1 MNGPP
6 SPAASARQAPPSPA
20 ASARKAPLSAL
31 AAKEFRALIPVWAA
45 AAFTIGADTWLP
57 TGMHGVYPVS
67 MFGYIVGSLALGA
80 HVIGHEFTNRT
91 LASLLVQPCRRSSI
105 LLIKASVL
113 AVMLVALGF
122 IARVVLFQS
131 LARTFGDFP
140 RYPTLYLPL
149 IGGFCV
155 APYLTMRLRS
165 QMAGV
170 VFTATIPGITYLLAL
185 LGGVIIYGTGAAA
198 AEALA
203 LAVWMPAMWI
213 FAAAGGLLSG
223 RSFMQLQDM
232 DGGREELRLPRWF
245 ALTDASPIRPP
256 LWMLAKKELRLQ
268 QMTFAMVALYALI
281 WTALTIASRL
291 NPEFGRE
298 FPIRGVGLLY
308 FALLPLLM
316 GSLASAQERQFGML
330 QSQAMLP
337 VPRAQQW
344 AVKAGVVLAL
354 ALVLGVVLPWSVFA
368 PPQISRTAFWPLAAS
383 IVLLT
388 TWSLYISSW
397 CGSGIIALALL
408 LPASAAA
415 MALTRWMD
423 WIVSALVLPQHSAG
437 AYGLLTQPTDV
448 FTSWVFA
455 ATPLAVPLLLFAARN
470 HWTSERKPKTLA
482 WQVAGLASWLLV
494 TDVLATVL

>member
-1 MNGPP
+1 MNGP
-6 SPAASARQAPPSPA
+6 
-20 ASARKAPLSAL
+20 LMAL
-31 AAKEFRALIPVWAA
+31 ASKEFRALLPVWAA
-45 AAFTIGADTWLP
+45 AAFTIGADTALRGTAMQSLIP
-57 TGMHGVYPVS
+57 LGI
-67 MFGYIVGSLALGA
+67 FAYIAGSLALGA

-91 LASLLVQPCRRSSI
+91 LASLLVQPCRRSSM

-113 AVMLVALGF
+113 ALMLVALGF

-131 LARTFGDFP
+131 PARTLGDFP
-140 RYPTLYLPL
+140 RYPTLYLPV
-149 IGGFCV
+149 IGGLCV

-170 VFTATIPGITYLLAL
+170 LFTATIPGLTYLPAL
-185 LGGVIIYGTGAAA
+185 LGGVIIYGTGTAA
-198 AEALA
+198 AETLA

-213 FAAAGGLLSG
+213 FAAAGAVLSV
-223 RSFMQLQDM
+223 RSFMRLQDTE
-232 DGGREELRLPRWF
+232 GGREELRLPRWF

-344 AVKAGVVLAL
+344 AVKAGVVLVL

-415 MALTRWMD
+415 MALARWID
-423 WIVSALVLPQHSAG
+423 WTVSALVLPPHSAG
-437 AYGLLTQPTDV
+437 AYGGLTEPSAV
-448 FTSWVFA
+448 FTSWVIA
-455 ATPLAVPLLLFAARN
+455 ATPLAVLLLVFAARN
-470 HWTSERKPKTLA
+470 HWTSERKPTTLA
-482 WQVAGLASWLLV
+482 VQVAGLASWLLL
-494 TDVLATVL
+494 TDVVLTVL

>member
-1 MNGPP
+1 M
-6 SPAASARQAPPSPA
+6 
-20 ASARKAPLSAL
+20 L
-31 AAKEFRALIPVWAA
+31 
-45 AAFTIGADTWLP
+45 
-57 TGMHGVYPVS
+57 
-67 MFGYIVGSLALGA
+67 LALG
-80 HVIGHEFTNRT
+80 F
-91 LASLLVQPCRRSSI
+91 
-105 LLIKASVL
+105 
-113 AVMLVALGF
+113 M
-122 IARVVLFQS
+122 ARVVLFQS
-131 LARTFGDFP
+131 LAHTFGNLP

-149 IGGFCV
+149 IGGLCV
-155 APYLTMRLRS
+155 APYLTVRLRS

-170 VFTATIPGITYLLAL
+170 VFTATIPGMTYLLAL
-185 LGGVIIYGTGAAA
+185 LGGVIIYGIGTAA

-203 LAVWMPAMWI
+203 LAVWMRAMWI
-213 FAAAGGLLSG
+213 FAAAGAVLSA
-223 RSFMQLQDM
+223 RSFMRLQDTEG
-232 DGGREELRLPRWF
+232 DRDELRLPRWF
-245 ALTDASPIRPP
+245 TLTDAKPTRPP

-291 NPEFGRE
+291 NPEFWRE

-337 VPRAQQW
+337 VSRARQW
-344 AVKAGVVLAL
+344 AVKASVVLVL
-354 ALVLGVVLPWSVFA
+354 ALVLGVVLPWFVFA

-408 LPASAAA
+408 LPATAAA
-415 MALTRWMD
+415 MALARWMD
-423 WIVSALVLPQHSAG
+423 WIVSALVLPQRFPG
-437 AYGLLTQPTDV
+437 AYGLLTQPSDVV
-448 FTSWVFA
+448 FTSWVTA
-455 ATPLAVPLLLFAARN
+455 AGPLAVLLLLFAARN

-482 WQVAGLASWLLV
+482 VQVAGLASWLLL
-494 TDVLATVL
+494 TDVVATLL